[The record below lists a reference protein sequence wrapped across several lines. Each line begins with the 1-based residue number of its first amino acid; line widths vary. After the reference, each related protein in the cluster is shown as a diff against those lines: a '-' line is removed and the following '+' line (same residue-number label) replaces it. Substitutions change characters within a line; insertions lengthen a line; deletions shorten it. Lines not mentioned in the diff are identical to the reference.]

1 MKKQYALNKLFNF
14 CFIVGLFFGWGS
26 IGLFLEGDIPWGL
39 GFAIIA
45 LLFIVPASIFTP
57 YCYAFDS
64 EGVSLRYIFLPV
76 ERYLWNDIHS
86 ITVDEIEH
94 SSHNTISFESIYNS
108 VFSIKGTNVGPLKFY
123 MNGRIRKTFRTK
135 YLLEKYWDG
144 EITGYMFEGFQ
155 KWKRERKRQKQ
166 ADTQMYLTSEVI
178 PMEQEARE
186 LTREWIKPYVIQAE
200 QHNLY
205 IKTNYYFVTK
215 DFEELNARPKEGYTY
230 TLVAEIAR
238 FHEKDEDRIV
248 VLSIDLVYVRLGKT
262 AYRGVKN
269 SALQE
274 EFEQTFSEVLNEIY
288 KNGID
293 AYCEEL

>member
-1 MKKQYALNKLFNF
+1 MKKQYALNRLFNF
-14 CFIVGLFFGWGS
+14 SIIVGTFWIWMS
-26 IGLFLEGDIPWGL
+26 ILLLQEGDTEFGGVLCIL
-39 GFAIIA
+39 SLLVIVFFA
-45 LLFIVPASIFTP
+45 IFTP

-64 EGVSLRYIFLPV
+64 EGVSLCYIFLPV
-76 ERYLWNDIHS
+76 ERYLWSDIRAIKVEWKHFGPS
-86 ITVDEIEH
+86 TVLDLFFD
-94 SSHNTISFESIYNS
+94 T
-108 VFSIKGTNVGPLKFY
+108 VFSIDGINVGPHRFY
-123 MNGRIRKTFRTK
+123 MDGHIRKSFRTK

-166 ADTQMYLTSEVI
+166 ADAQMYLTAEVI

-186 LTREWIKPYVIQAE
+186 LTREWIKPYVTQAE

-230 TLVAEIAR
+230 TLVAEIAL

-274 EFEQTFSEVLNEIY
+274 EFEFTFSDTLNEIY
-288 KNGID
+288 KNGIE

>member
-14 CFIVGLFFGWGS
+14 CILVGLFFGWGS
-26 IGLFLEGDIPWGL
+26 IDFFLEGDIPWGL

-64 EGVSLRYIFLPV
+64 EGVSFCYIFLPV
-76 ERYLWNDIHS
+76 ERYLWDDIRDIKVTYNLDFSNDDIF
-86 ITVDEIEH
+86 DFLFD
-94 SSHNTISFESIYNS
+94 N
-108 VFSIKGTNVGPLKFY
+108 VFGIRGTTVGPRKFY
-123 MNGRIRKTFRTK
+123 MNGHIRKTFRTK

-144 EITGYMFEGFQ
+144 EITGYTFERFQ

-166 ADTQMYLTSEVI
+166 TDAQMYLTAEVI

-186 LTREWIKPYVIQAE
+186 LTREWIKPYVTQAE

-215 DFEELNARPKEGYTY
+215 DFEELNSRPKEGYTY

-248 VLSIDLVYVRLGKT
+248 VLSFDLVYVRLGKT

-269 SALQE
+269 EHLQE
-274 EFEQTFSEVLNEIY
+274 EFQLTFSEVLNDIY
-288 KNGID
+288 KNGIE
-293 AYCEEL
+293 AYCDTL